1 MCFVLFCFELPLH
14 RVLVWSLIGLK
25 VTAWP
30 KRRKKTSNKKKGR
43 AFWGRGRLQQGAGH
57 SSRPGWETDLVDMP
71 SAQKVGKRT

>member
-1 MCFVLFCFELPLH
+1 MIQLCFVLFCFELPLH

-43 AFWGRGRLQQGAGH
+43 AFWGRGRLQQGAKKKKKKKKG
-57 SSRPGWETDLVDMP
+57 RKINVT
-71 SAQKVGKRT
+71 

>member
-43 AFWGRGRLQQGAGH
+43 KINV
-57 SSRPGWETDLVDMP
+57 T
-71 SAQKVGKRT
+71 